1 MYKYLDVLEA
11 EGKIESIWKNRGVFY
26 RVIHK

>member
-26 RVIHK
+26 QVINK

>member
-11 EGKIESIWKNRGVFY
+11 EGKIESIWQERGVFY
-26 RVIHK
+26 QVIHK

>member
-11 EGKIESIWKNRGVFY
+11 EGKIESIWQDRGVFY
-26 RVIHK
+26 QVINK